1 MRPTW
6 SSSSSRPTG
15 WKSGLSIVSFRPNR
29 LSLPET
35 MISAP
40 GWRRRSMKRRPN
52 HVASMLP
59 VASSR
64 AAIVRWIRRRND
76 GWTRTSATRTRALTT
91 IPSST
96 QTSSPTWRISR
107 RSSYRR
113 GRWKSSSRTVR
124 KPSRRPARWS
134 VFAAP
139 RPESRS
145 IVSSRIAGSVGG
157 GGAGG
162 RRRAPR
168 AAAGRPVFALGPV
181 TPLLGRDQVA
191 VVRLAAV
198 DDLDLGAGPLA
209 DPPGDGLRLQEGGI
223 LAVVEGDE
231 LAPLRERVGGRE
243 HGAGAVAVNRDEAV
257 VRVERDRL
265 APLDLAAA
273 DLCVADGLRHLDGG
287 EAAAGAGHRLHVR
300 TRVEIP
306 IEGEQSGDPLCRVP
320 CRHDDEPTV
329 LAQSSGLLRREPDV

>member
-91 IPSST
+91 VPSFT
-96 QTSSPTWRISR
+96 QTSSPSSRISR

-134 VFAAP
+134 TFAAP
-139 RPESRS
+139 RPDSRS
-145 IVSSRIAGSVGG
+145 IVSSSSTGSVGG
-157 GGAGG
+157 GLAAGG
-162 RRRAPR
+162 RRDGRALDGGGLVP
-168 AAAGRPVFALGPV
+168 GRV

-191 VVRLAAV
+191 IVRLAAV
-198 DDLDLGAGPLA
+198 DDLHLGAGPLA
-209 DPPGDGLRLQEGGI
+209 DPAGDRLRLEERRV
-223 LAVVEGDE
+223 LAVVERHE
-231 LAPLRERVGGRE
+231 LAPGGKRPDTGE
-243 HGAGAVAVNRDEAV
+243 HCAVAVAVDRDQPV
-257 VRVERDRL
+257 VGVEHDRL
-265 APLDLAAA
+265 ALLHLAAA
-273 DLCVADGLRHLDGG
+273 DLRVADRFGHLDRR
-287 EAAAGAGHRLHVR
+287 EAAAGVGHRLDVR
-300 TRVEIP
+300 GRVDVR
-306 IEGEQSGDPLCRVP
+306 IERQ
-320 CRHDDEPTV
+320 
-329 LAQSSGLLRREPDV
+329 